1 MGHHDPG
8 GRVGGGR
15 LLSFLEVD
23 HVKRSWF
30 LPASLDVIGMLRSQA
45 AVTLEGLEAVVA
57 WAGGEPAAA
66 ELIRE
71 REHDAD
77 DRKRDLR
84 KALTESFLTPLDAE
98 DLYMMSKHLDDV
110 INGAKDA
117 VRESEVM
124 ALAPDEHVLGMAR
137 CLLEGVRRLDEAFG
151 LLPPDAGHEAGTAT
165 DAADGAI
172 KAQRQL
178 ERVYRSAMSALLDV
192 DDLRE
197 VMARRELYRRFS
209 RIGDSVV
216 EAAERVWYSTVKE
229 G

>member
-1 MGHHDPG
+1 M
-8 GRVGGGR
+8 
-15 LLSFLEVD
+15 
-23 HVKRSWF
+23 KRSWF
-30 LPASLDVIGMLRSQA
+30 FPETLDVIGMLQAQA

-57 WAGGEPAAA
+57 WAGGDPAAA
-66 ELIRE
+66 ELVRQ

-77 DRKRDLR
+77 DRKRGLR
-84 KALTESFLTPLDAE
+84 KALTESYLTPLDAE

-137 CLLEGVRRLDEAFG
+137 CLLDGVHHLDDAFALLRREGGRADR
-151 LLPPDAGHEAGTAT
+151 TAT
-165 DAADGAI
+165 DAADGAV
-172 KAQRQL
+172 KAERQL

-209 RIGDSVV
+209 RIGDSVI
-216 EAAERVWYSTVKE
+216 EAAERVWYSTIKE

>member
-1 MGHHDPG
+1 M
-8 GRVGGGR
+8 
-15 LLSFLEVD
+15 
-23 HVKRSWF
+23 KRTWF
-30 LPASLDVIGMLRSQA
+30 FPEALDVIGMLRAQA
-45 AVTLEGLEAVVA
+45 TVTLDGLEAVVA
-57 WAGGEPAAA
+57 WAGGDPAAA
-66 ELIRE
+66 ELVRE

-124 ALAPDEHVLGMAR
+124 ALPPDEHVLGMAR
-137 CLLEGVRRLDEAFG
+137 CLLEGVRHLDEAFARLG
-151 LLPPDAGHEAGTAT
+151 VRGDDRTTGAAT
-165 DAADGAI
+165 VAADAAV
-172 KAQRQL
+172 KAERQL
-178 ERVYRSAMSALLDV
+178 ERVYRTAMSTLLDV

-197 VMARRELYRRFS
+197 VTARRELYRRFS

-216 EAAERVWYSTVKE
+216 EVAERVWYSTVKE